1 MDGGREA
8 LVEAKRWVV
17 KVGSNVML
25 RDDWRLD
32 RVMFAGLIRGIDALM
47 SGGAQVTLV
56 SSGAVALGRQAMGVR
71 ERPRDVATLQALAAL
86 GQSRLM
92 RLYEEELGYYDRRAA
107 QLLFSRGDL
116 DERSRYL
123 NARSALE
130 ALRTFGAVPVVNEN
144 DTVATESLR
153 FGDNDMLAAMTCGL
167 VGADVLVL
175 LSDVNGICEIE
186 GEGESRRLGERI
198 SSVAVEDEHLD
209 EIAGGPLSGVGTGGM
224 RAKVAAARV
233 AARAGA
239 STVVAPGRMPGVLE
253 ALARG
258 EDVGT
263 LMRASGEGV
272 GGRKLWLSA
281 GAMPVGS
288 IWCDEGARRALVE
301 RGASLLPSGV
311 VAVEGEFEQG
321 AVVDIGVGGE
331 VFARGIA
338 VYGASELAVIAGR
351 RSEEIADLL
360 GYRVLDVVVHRDALL
375 VL

>member
-1 MDGGREA
+1 
-8 LVEAKRWVV
+8 
-17 KVGSNVML
+17 
-25 RDDWRLD
+25 
-32 RVMFAGLIRGIDALM
+32 
-47 SGGAQVTLV
+47 
-56 SSGAVALGRQAMGVR
+56 
-71 ERPRDVATLQALAAL
+71 
-86 GQSRLM
+86 
-92 RLYEEELGYYDRRAA
+92 
-107 QLLFSRGDL
+107 
-116 DERSRYL
+116 
-123 NARSALE
+123 
-130 ALRTFGAVPVVNEN
+130 
-144 DTVATESLR
+144 
-153 FGDNDMLAAMTCGL
+153 
-167 VGADVLVL
+167 
-175 LSDVNGICEIE
+175 
-186 GEGESRRLGERI
+186 
-198 SSVAVEDEHLD
+198 VAVEDEHLD

-272 GGRKLWLSA
+272 AGRKLWLSA